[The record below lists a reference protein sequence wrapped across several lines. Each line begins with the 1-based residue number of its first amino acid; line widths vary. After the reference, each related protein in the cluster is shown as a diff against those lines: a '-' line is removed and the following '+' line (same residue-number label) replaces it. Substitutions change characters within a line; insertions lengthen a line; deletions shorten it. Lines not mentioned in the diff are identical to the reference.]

1 MAAGTCAAGQER
13 GLVCDCWTA
22 RAGAAAAA
30 SRASCGYGS
39 GEDER
44 GGVVAGETWGK
55 LLLRVVSYVGEM
67 CHTELRVSRT
77 AAGVRQYSIA
87 MQGPTGS

>member
-1 MAAGTCAAGQER
+1 MAARASAAGQEG
-13 GLVCDCWTA
+13 GLVRNRRAA

-30 SRASCGYGS
+30 SWASCGYGG

-44 GGVVAGETWGK
+44 GGVVTGETWGM
-55 LLLRVVSYVGEM
+55 LLVRAVLYVGEM
-67 CHTELRVSRT
+67 SHTELRVSRT
-77 AAGVRQYSIA
+77 AASVRQYSIA